1 MSYLHFKNGSV
12 LGIQLPYCNLIVNRE
27 ITMQTSKQLFSL
39 ITSEGQLEMSL
50 KEVDI
55 PTPKPHEVIVRIE
68 AAPINPSDMWPM
80 FGPANL
86 AEASY
91 DAASKT
97 MTAPVYKGILP
108 RIKSRLDQVLP
119 IGNEGAGTVVATGDH
134 PAAKAL
140 MGKTVGVLSGA
151 IYSEYACL
159 PMQACLVHNEGTT
172 AKQAASS
179 FVNPLTALGM
189 VETMRME
196 GHTGLV
202 HTAAASA
209 LGQMLN
215 KICLAEDV
223 PLVNVVRNQQQTDIL
238 KAIGAKHICDSSSPD
253 FKADLYKA
261 IEETG
266 ATLAFDAIGGGEIVS
281 DILTAM
287 EAVGSKDA
295 VGFNTYGSEANKQVY
310 IYGGLNIEPTTLNRA
325 YGMTWG
331 IGGWLLMRFLGKLAP
346 EQVLK
351 LHKRVADEINT
362 TFASTFTEEISL
374 EEAMQPQTAIKY
386 NAKKTGEKYLVNPTK
401 A

>member
-1 MSYLHFKNGSV
+1 MNK
-12 LGIQLPYCNLIVNRE
+12 
-27 ITMQTSKQLFSL
+27 SKQLFTE
-39 ITSEGQLEMSL
+39 ITSSGLLELSL
-50 KEVDI
+50 KELNV
-55 PTPKPHEVIVRIE
+55 PSPKPHEVIVRIE

-80 FGPANL
+80 FGPADL
-86 AEASY
+86 TEAKY
-91 DAASKT
+91 DANKQV
-97 MTAPVYKGILP
+97 MTAPVHKTMLP

-134 PAAKAL
+134 PAAKAML
-140 MGKTVGVLSGA
+140 GKTVGVLSGA
-151 IYSEYACL
+151 VYSEFCCVA
-159 PMQACLVHNEGTT
+159 MQACIVHNEGTT

-196 GHTGLV
+196 GHSGLV

-215 KICLAEDV
+215 KICLAENV
-223 PLVNVVRNQQQTDIL
+223 PLVNIVRNQQQTDIL
-238 KAIGAKHICDSSSPD
+238 QQIGAKHICDSSSPT
-253 FKADLYKA
+253 FKMDLYKA

-310 IYGGLNIEPTTLNRA
+310 IYGGLDFAPTTLNRA

-331 IGGWLLMRFLGKLAP
+331 IGGWLLMRFLGKLQP
-346 EQVLK
+346 QQVGQ

-362 TFASTFTEEISL
+362 TFASTFTEELTL
-374 EEAMQPQTAIKY
+374 EDAMQPQTVLKY
-386 NAKKTGEKYLVNPTK
+386 NAKKTGEKYLITPIK
-401 A
+401 S